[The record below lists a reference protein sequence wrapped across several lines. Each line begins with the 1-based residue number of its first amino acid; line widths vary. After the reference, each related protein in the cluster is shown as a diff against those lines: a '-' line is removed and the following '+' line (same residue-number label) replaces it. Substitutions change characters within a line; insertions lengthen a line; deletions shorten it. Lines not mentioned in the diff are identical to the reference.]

1 MPNSLLNNASLWP
14 SITTSIM
21 IFLSVPVMAS
31 LSGDTD
37 ERNNLSSSPLI
48 NLPNNEINSFSI
60 NWQWTDS
67 KGKSLKIKSFFD
79 TDIVETSLLDSYKL
93 SFSLSYP
100 IKAIHTYLTPRLEF
114 AIDRINFYTPNDQEK
129 IKDIQY
135 AFTNKDKSNAS
146 QLFWQAYNQYQN
158 DAFYHLK
165 ITPCVHPDDEDLP
178 CVRPN
183 YSQLFYEYRA
193 YLKDIATQ
201 LANQQSVNSA
211 VKNAQHW
218 VYAIPDREEHKNS
231 FFSPISVLK
240 SNEADS
246 DEKALLLATLIS
258 QLAPE
263 YELFMLYPSDSIG
276 SVSPVWLTIDSKSG
290 VKGQQIIIN
299 QNQYTVILG
308 SKVKLDKILS
318 SDTEL
323 ISESLY

>member
-1 MPNSLLNNASLWP
+1 
-14 SITTSIM
+14 
-21 IFLSVPVMAS
+21 MAS
-31 LSGDTD
+31 ISGDTD

-114 AIDRINFYTPNDQEK
+114 AIDRINFYTPDDQKK

-135 AFTNKDKSNAS
+135 AFTNKDESNAS

-201 LANQQSVNSA
+201 LANQQSVDSA
-211 VKNAQHW
+211 VKNAQYW

-246 DEKALLLATLIS
+246 DEKALLLAALIS

>member
-14 SITTSIM
+14 SITTSII

-37 ERNNLSSSPLI
+37 ERNKLSSSPLI
-48 NLPNNEINSFSI
+48 NLPNNEVNSFSI

-67 KGKSLKIKSFFD
+67 KGKNLKIKSFFD

-114 AIDRINFYTPNDQEK
+114 AIDRINFYTPDDQDK
-129 IKDIQY
+129 IKDIRY
-135 AFTNKDKSNAS
+135 AFTNKDESNAS

-201 LANQQSVNSA
+201 LAKQQSIDSA
-211 VKNAQHW
+211 VKNAQNW
-218 VYAIPDREEHKNS
+218 VYAIPDRKEHKDS

-240 SNEADS
+240 TNEADS

-290 VKGQQIIIN
+290 VKGQQIMIN
-299 QNQYTVILG
+299 KNQYTVISG

-323 ISESLY
+323 INESLY

>member
-1 MPNSLLNNASLWP
+1 MPTSLSNKAALWR
-14 SITTSIM
+14 SITTGIM
-21 IFLSVPVMAS
+21 ILLSVPVMAS

-37 ERNNLSSSPLI
+37 ERNNLSSAKII
-48 NLPNNEINSFSI
+48 NLPNNETNSFSI
-60 NWQWTDS
+60 NWQWTNNE
-67 KGKSLKIKSFFD
+67 GKNLKVKSFFD
-79 TDIVETSLLDSYKL
+79 TAIVETSLLDSYKL

-114 AIDRINFYTPNDQEK
+114 AIERINFYTPNDQEK
-129 IKDIQY
+129 ITDIKY
-135 AFTNKDKSNAS
+135 AFTNKDESHAS

-165 ITPCVHPDDEDLP
+165 ITPCVHPDDAELP

-201 LANQQSVNSA
+201 LGKQQSFTTA
-211 VKNAQHW
+211 IKNAQHW
-218 VYAIPDREEHKNS
+218 VYAIPDREEHDDS

-240 SNEADS
+240 TNEADS
-246 DEKALLLATLIS
+246 DEKVLLLATLIS

-263 YELFMLYPSDSIG
+263 YELFMLYPSDSVG

-290 VKGQQIIIN
+290 AEGQKIIIN
-299 QNQYTVILG
+299 KNQYTVISG
-308 SKVKLDKILS
+308 SKIKLDKMLS
-318 SDTEL
+318 SNTEL

>member
-1 MPNSLLNNASLWP
+1 MPNSLLNKAALWS

-21 IFLSVPVMAS
+21 ICLSVPVMAS
-31 LSGDTD
+31 LSEDTD
-37 ERNNLSSSPLI
+37 KRDNLYSSSLM
-48 NLPNNEINSFSI
+48 NLPNSETNSFSI
-60 NWQWTDS
+60 NWQWTDNQ
-67 KGKSLKIKSFFD
+67 GKNLTVKSFFD

-114 AIDRINFYTPNDQEK
+114 AIERINFYTTDEK
-129 IKDIQY
+129 DKITDIRY
-135 AFTNKDKSNAS
+135 AFTNKDESSSS

-165 ITPCVHPDDEDLP
+165 ITPCVHPDDNDLP

-183 YSQLFYEYRA
+183 YSQLFYEYRT

-201 LANQQSVNSA
+201 LSDQQSFSSA
-211 VKNAQHW
+211 VKNAQNW
-218 VYAIPDREEHKNS
+218 VYAIPDREEHDDS

-240 SNEADS
+240 TNEADS
-246 DEKALLLATLIS
+246 DEKVLLLATLIS

-290 VKGQQIIIN
+290 IEGQQIIIN
-299 QNQYTVILG
+299 QNQYTVISG
-308 SKVKLDKILS
+308 SKIKLDKMLS
-318 SDTEL
+318 SNTKL

>member
-1 MPNSLLNNASLWP
+1 MSHSSLSKAPLWS
-14 SITTSIM
+14 SIATSIIM
-21 IFLSVPVMAS
+21 FLSVPVMAS

-37 ERNNLSSSPLI
+37 ERHNLSSSMM
-48 NLPNNEINSFSI
+48 NLPNSETNSFSI
-60 NWQWTDS
+60 NWQWTD
-67 KGKSLKIKSFFD
+67 KAGKNLKVNSFFD
-79 TDIVETSLLDSYKL
+79 TEIVETSLLDSYKL

-114 AIDRINFYTPNDQEK
+114 AIERINFYTPDDQEK
-129 IKDIQY
+129 LIDIRY
-135 AFTNKDKSNAS
+135 AFTNKDDSNAS
-146 QLFWQAYNQYQN
+146 QLFWQAYDQYQN

-165 ITPCVHPDDEDLP
+165 ITPCVHPDNKDLP

-201 LANQQSVNSA
+201 LAEQQSFTTA
-211 VKNAQHW
+211 VKNAQQW
-218 VYAIPDREEHKNS
+218 VYAIPDREEHDDS

-240 SNEADS
+240 TNEADS
-246 DEKALLLATLIS
+246 DEKVLLLATLIS

-290 VKGQQIIIN
+290 VEGQKIMIN
-299 QNQYTVILG
+299 ENQYTVISG
-308 SKVKLDKILS
+308 SKTKLDKILS
-318 SDTEL
+318 SNTEL

>member
-1 MPNSLLNNASLWP
+1 MSHSSLCKAPLWS
-14 SITTSIM
+14 SIATSIIM
-21 IFLSVPVMAS
+21 FLSVPVMAS

-37 ERNNLSSSPLI
+37 ERHNLSSSMM
-48 NLPNNEINSFSI
+48 NLPNSETNSFSI
-60 NWQWTDS
+60 NWQWTD
-67 KGKSLKIKSFFD
+67 KEGKNLKVNSFFD
-79 TDIVETSLLDSYKL
+79 TEIVETSLLDSYKL

-114 AIDRINFYTPNDQEK
+114 AIERINFYTPDDQEK
-129 IKDIQY
+129 LIDIRY
-135 AFTNKDKSNAS
+135 AFTNKDDSNAS
-146 QLFWQAYNQYQN
+146 QLFWQAYDQYQN

-165 ITPCVHPDDEDLP
+165 ITPCVHPDNKDLP

-201 LANQQSVNSA
+201 LAEQQSFTTA
-211 VKNAQHW
+211 VKNAQQW
-218 VYAIPDREEHKNS
+218 VYAIPDREEHDDS

-240 SNEADS
+240 TNEADS
-246 DEKALLLATLIS
+246 DEKVLLLATLIS

-290 VKGQQIIIN
+290 VEGQKIMIN
-299 QNQYTVILG
+299 ENQYTVISG
-308 SKVKLDKILS
+308 SKTKLDKILS
-318 SDTEL
+318 SNTEL

>member
-1 MPNSLLNNASLWP
+1 
-14 SITTSIM
+14 
-21 IFLSVPVMAS
+21 MAS

-37 ERNNLSSSPLI
+37 ERHNLSSSMM
-48 NLPNNEINSFSI
+48 NLPNSETNSFSI
-60 NWQWTDS
+60 NWQWTD
-67 KGKSLKIKSFFD
+67 KEGKNLKVNSFFD
-79 TDIVETSLLDSYKL
+79 TEIVEISLLDSYKL

-114 AIDRINFYTPNDQEK
+114 AIERINFYTPDDQEK
-129 IKDIQY
+129 LIDIRY
-135 AFTNKDKSNAS
+135 TFTNKDDSNAS
-146 QLFWQAYNQYQN
+146 QLFWQAYDQYQN

-165 ITPCVHPDDEDLP
+165 ITPCVHPDNKDLP

-201 LANQQSVNSA
+201 LAEQQSFTTA
-211 VKNAQHW
+211 VKNAQQW
-218 VYAIPDREEHKNS
+218 VYAIPDREEHDDS

-240 SNEADS
+240 TNEADS
-246 DEKALLLATLIS
+246 DEKVLLLATLIS

-290 VKGQQIIIN
+290 VEGQKIMIN
-299 QNQYTVILG
+299 ENQYTVILG
-308 SKVKLDKILS
+308 SKTKLDKILS
-318 SDTEL
+318 SNTEL

>member
-1 MPNSLLNNASLWP
+1 
-14 SITTSIM
+14 
-21 IFLSVPVMAS
+21 MAS

-37 ERNNLSSSPLI
+37 ERNNLASSSLI
-48 NLPNNEINSFSI
+48 SLPNSETNSFSI
-60 NWQWTDS
+60 NWQWTD
-67 KGKSLKIKSFFD
+67 KEGKNLKIKSFFD

-114 AIDRINFYTPNDQEK
+114 AIERINFYTPDEQDK
-129 IKDIQY
+129 ITNIKY
-135 AFTNKDKSNAS
+135 AFTNKDESNSS

-193 YLKDIATQ
+193 YLKDIAAQ
-201 LANQQSVNSA
+201 LAKQQSFTTA

-218 VYAIPDREEHKNS
+218 VYAIPDRKEHDDS

-240 SNEADS
+240 TNEADS
-246 DEKALLLATLIS
+246 DEKVLLLATLIS

-276 SVSPVWLTIDSKSG
+276 SVSPVWLTIDSRSG
-290 VKGQQIIIN
+290 VEGQKIIIN
-299 QNQYTVILG
+299 QNQYTVISG
-308 SKVKLDKILS
+308 SKIKLDKILS
-318 SDTEL
+318 SNTKL

>member
-1 MPNSLLNNASLWP
+1 MAPSFLNKASLWP
-14 SITTSIM
+14 SLTTSIM

-37 ERNNLSSSPLI
+37 ERNNLSSTKQIS
-48 NLPNNEINSFSI
+48 LPNSEVNSFSI
-60 NWQWTDS
+60 NWQWTDH
-67 KGKSLKIKSFFD
+67 KGKNINVKSFFD
-79 TDIVETSLLDSYKL
+79 TDIVETSLRDSYKL
-93 SFSLSYP
+93 SFSLSHP

-114 AIDRINFYTPNDQEK
+114 AIERINFYTPDDQDK
-129 IKDIQY
+129 ITDIKY
-135 AFTNKDKSNAS
+135 AFTNKDESNAS

-201 LANQQSVNSA
+201 LAKQQSFSTA
-211 VKNAQHW
+211 VKNARHW
-218 VYAIPDREEHKNS
+218 VYAIPDREEHDNS

-240 SNEADS
+240 TNEADS

-263 YELFMLYPSDSIG
+263 YELFMLYPSTSIG

-290 VKGQQIIIN
+290 VEGQKIMIN
-299 QNQYTVILG
+299 KNQYTVISG
-308 SKVKLDKILS
+308 SKIKLDKMLS
-318 SDTEL
+318 SNTKL